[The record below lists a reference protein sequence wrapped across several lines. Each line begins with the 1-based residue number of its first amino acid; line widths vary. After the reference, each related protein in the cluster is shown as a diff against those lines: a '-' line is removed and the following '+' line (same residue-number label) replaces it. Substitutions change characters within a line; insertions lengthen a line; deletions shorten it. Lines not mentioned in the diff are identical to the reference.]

1 MLAQQVIDE
10 HEGGLGGIMVE
21 GADAN
26 TGARGCVKMALR
38 SSALA
43 VERAHPNSDAVIPP
57 TKS

>member
-26 TGARGCVKMALR
+26 TGARGLR
-38 SSALA
+38 KDGNELIGTGSQNG
-43 VERAHPNSDAVIPP
+43 RTRIRMP
-57 TKS
+57 